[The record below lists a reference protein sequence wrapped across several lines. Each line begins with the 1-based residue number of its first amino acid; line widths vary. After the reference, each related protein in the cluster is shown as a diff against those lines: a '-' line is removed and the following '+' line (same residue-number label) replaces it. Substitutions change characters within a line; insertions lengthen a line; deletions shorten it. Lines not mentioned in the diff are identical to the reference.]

1 MGKGQARG
9 GGRRGGAILWCM
21 AQDQETINRWSGSA
35 PYWEKHREVIR
46 QMFAGITEWLVADA
60 QVACGQT
67 VLDVA
72 TGPGEPAL
80 SVAAV
85 VGAEGKVCGIDP
97 VAGMVAAARRAAE
110 RLALKNVEF
119 EVASADALPFAA
131 DTFDAVIS
139 RFGVMFFP
147 SPVDGVREMLRVLK
161 PGRRLALAVW
171 HFAEKNPFHTAL
183 ARGMDKFIPSPAG
196 EAEAPDGFSVG
207 GRGEFLKVFKV
218 TGLVA

>member
-46 QMFAGITEWLVADA
+46 QMFAGITEGLVEDA
-60 QVACGQT
+60 QVVRGQT

-97 VAGMVAAARRAAE
+97 VAGMVEAARRAAE

-119 EVASADALPFAA
+119 EVAFADAVPFAA
-131 DTFDAVIS
+131 GNVDAAVS
-139 RFGVMFFP
+139 PVWGMVFP
-147 SPVDGVREMLRVLK
+147 SALDGGRERLRVVK
-161 PGRRLALAVW
+161 PWRR
-171 HFAEKNPFHTAL
+171 
-183 ARGMDKFIPSPAG
+183 
-196 EAEAPDGFSVG
+196 
-207 GRGEFLKVFKV
+207 
-218 TGLVA
+218 